1 MPRKICWLYWNKRGS
16 LVTDVSPVE
25 FEHCRE
31 LALLPGSV
39 FEFTSRFL
47 PRAQLEPLLAL
58 YALRQAVST
67 IPKSPVDESVKWAK
81 LKWWSEELVAEPGAS
96 SRHPVL
102 RALWQSG
109 ARAQLCNS
117 LLLRLVGDALSQI
130 DGVPVADENA
140 MFERQSVLGTTEIQL
155 ELALDDA
162 EIDEKN
168 LKLLGA
174 ASSSLRL
181 ISSFSANHLSD
192 APRLPLS
199 LLAKYNLS
207 AAQLEQKSATAELTQ
222 IITELADNA
231 LGWFAEGMSGLNIN
245 PESAACAHL
254 QLRWAMEN
262 RRLKVIRQDACGFLE
277 VGKYFGP
284 ADAWFAWRFV
294 RKLG

>member
-1 MPRKICWLYWNKRGS
+1 MCWPYWNKRGS
-16 LVTDVSPVE
+16 LVADASPVE

-47 PRAQLEPLLAL
+47 TRAQLEPLLAL
-58 YALRQAVST
+58 YALKQSVST
-67 IPKSPVDESVKWAK
+67 IPQNPVDESVKWAK

-130 DGVPVADENA
+130 DGMPVADENA
-140 MFERQSVLGTTEIQL
+140 MFERQAVLGSTEIQL

-168 LKLLGA
+168 LEFLGA
-174 ASSSLRL
+174 ASSSFQL
-181 ISSFSANHLSD
+181 ISSFSANHLSET
-192 APRLPLS
+192 PRLPLS

-207 AAQLEQKSATAELTQ
+207 AAQLDQKSSTAELTQ
-222 IITELADNA
+222 IITELTDHA
-231 LGWFAEGMSGLNIN
+231 LGWFSEGMSGLNIN
-245 PESAACAHL
+245 PESSACAHL
-254 QLRWAMEN
+254 QLRWAMEK
-262 RRLKVIRQDACGFLE
+262 RRLIVIRQDACGFLE
-277 VGKYFGP
+277 TGKYFGP